1 MPQVPT
7 RKLAMPGLKA
17 KPSSQRSKRWLWR
30 VFSSSAR
37 KDGLALSHW
46 VRADAEFTDYPFARF
61 NKRVEVVRYTD
72 AEYAELLTPAP
83 GATDYKA
90 DEDLR
95 WPKEHTDALFD
106 LCRRFD
112 LRWPIIVDRFPM
124 HLTPQHTVED
134 MKLRFYTVTTR
145 IIAHRIRSK
154 DEVVK
159 SSVSGVRMYENFAY
173 KAEAEL
179 KRRKILDA
187 IFRRSNESLAHVRD
201 YLRELRA
208 VQAAV
213 KKLASKPRRPG
224 APLPTLGG
232 VSGAGGGGSGGAM
245 SPLTAT
251 ALAVTATKGKGGR
264 VAAGAVAS
272 QPPPLFPT
280 AGALTVANL
289 AVKKRGPTFPGAA
302 FQPYSAA
309 GVTSD
314 GGAVPPPP
322 INPATGLPLDYD
334 AIAAFTGVALRSS
347 QIAAPL
353 EGTTL
358 PSKTHE
364 RVKRF
369 MREQLGLADR
379 PMAAVQVFAVHRQ
392 LRREVEYML
401 TLARAVEAEEETL
414 HKLIAQR
421 REAGLRPLAVSKPT
435 MSSAQLARQPPPPPP
450 APVAAVPPGGGAP
463 GPGAPG
469 ALAGIPHTAA
479 PGAPRPGTMA
489 APPGQPAGGA
499 GVRGPGGVG
508 GGPPGMGSAA
518 PGAAGGVMRQGVPT
532 GGPGGTAA
540 GGGPRPGAN
549 PAASAG
555 VGVGMKRGRPGEDG
569 GGPAAAQGQPAI
581 KRERVG

>member
-1 MPQVPT
+1 
-7 RKLAMPGLKA
+7 MPGLKA

-30 VFSSSAR
+30 VISSSAR
-37 KDGLALSHW
+37 KDGLQLAHW

-72 AEYAELLTPAP
+72 AEYAELLTPVA
-83 GATDYKA
+83 GANDYKA

-95 WPKEHTDALFD
+95 WPKDHTDALFD

-112 LRWPIIVDRFPM
+112 LRWPVIADRFPL
-124 HLTPQHTVED
+124 HLTPGHTVED

-145 IIAHRIRSK
+145 IIAHRMRSK
-154 DEVVK
+154 DEM
-159 SSVSGVRMYENFAY
+159 VRNTVMPVRGYENFAY
-173 KAEAEL
+173 KAEAEV

-187 IFRRSNESLAHVRD
+187 IFRRSNESLGHVRD

-213 KKLASKPRRPG
+213 KKLAAKPRRPG

-232 VSGAGGGGSGGAM
+232 VSGGGGGGGGAM
-245 SPLTAT
+245 SPLAAT
-251 ALAVTATKGKGGR
+251 ALAVAGAKGKAAR
-264 VAAGAVAS
+264 LAAGAVAV

-302 FQPYSAA
+302 FQPFSAP
-309 GVTSD
+309 GVPSE
-314 GGAVPPPP
+314 GGPTPLPP
-322 INPATGLPLDYD
+322 INNVTGLPLDYD
-334 AIAAFTGVALRSS
+334 AISAFTGVALRSA

-358 PSKTHE
+358 PSKTHD

-369 MREQLGLADR
+369 MRDQLGLADR
-379 PMAAVQVFAVHRQ
+379 PMAAVQVFAAHRQ

-401 TLARAVEAEEETL
+401 SLARAVEVEEEAL

-421 REAGLRPLAVSKPT
+421 REAGLRPSAVAKPS
-435 MSSAQLARQPPPPPP
+435 MSSAQIARLPPPPPPP
-450 APVAAVPPGGGAP
+450 A
-463 GPGAPG
+463 
-469 ALAGIPHTAA
+469 AA
-479 PGAPRPGTMA
+479 P
-489 APPGQPAGGA
+489 
-499 GVRGPGGVG
+499 
-508 GGPPGMGSAA
+508 
-518 PGAAGGVMRQGVPT
+518 AAGA
-532 GGPGGTAA
+532 GGPGGAPPAAGAGLPPGARPAGGGAAGYPGPAGAAAAAAGRPAA
-540 GGGPRPGAN
+540 GGGPQPGGPAMAGGRPGPGG
-549 PAASAG
+549 PAAAPAG
-555 VGVGMKRGRPGEDG
+555 GARPGVPAGGGAGGVGMKRPRPGEEGAG
-569 GGPAAAQGQPAI
+569 GGTAAQPAI